1 MIGDLI
7 LLLVLLWG
15 AAKVWDF
22 LVDLWY
28 GLWG

>member
-1 MIGDLI
+1 MIGELFV
-7 LLLVLLWG
+7 LLVMLWL

-22 LVDLWY
+22 LVDLWH